1 MTANTRLGAN
11 GSGGQVTLKSLGQ
24 DAASELTVSPVQ
36 ATLNGTLPLSVTGVN
51 LGISQTPELLLSTS
65 NNLTTVAVTPN
76 PALQTLLNGFSSLT
90 PGDVAQSLQNM
101 VTLLQDPTQGAPALL
116 GALNTPLP
124 LLGESLND
132 ILGLSSALST
142 AASALSQADSLA
154 ALQAAVQDILQTV
167 VSGTLAPA
175 VNSSGYIALPGT
187 ATTATATF
195 TVVDDG
201 QQSQPVAVTIGNTT
215 TPAEFVQD
223 INNAMVAA
231 GVSSAVM
238 AGQNGQGDITFTDT
252 NGNPLQLTT
261 ISGDSVISELLPSQ
275 AGLSLRSA
283 IVGLPANVAN
293 TALIDVAEDLT
304 ARRRIA
310 RPWRASRHRSSPP
323 PGPERRHQRDQRQP
337 AVSRGQ
343 HVCTQC
349 GPRGIAKR
357 HALRANLSV
366 RRQFRSLVRAQL
378 RPRREGNG
386 QFCPRSAT
394 MGTDQ
399 AIVIDL
405 ALDPSFSKS
414 VSLGSLALTGLG
426 PLTFSGGGGVTVTV
440 GGTANLDFG
449 YDLTTSAPF
458 LVGATGL
465 ALTAQIAST
474 GLTLRGDIGSIGV
487 SIGSSG
493 NPATISLT
501 DGNSA
506 ASVSVTTADPTAWIP
521 FSQISVGTFEFG
533 SGGLL
538 SANLPI
544 YVGSASLGSI
554 SLSFNLGTLASNDHA
569 PQRPVGKSGPGQFRF
584 FAAFRRHQRLP
595 DRPGNDHRGRIG
607 EFAADRQNLW
617 WLQSR

>member
-1 MTANTRLGAN
+1 
-11 GSGGQVTLKSLGQ
+11 
-24 DAASELTVSPVQ
+24 
-36 ATLNGTLPLSVTGVN
+36 
-51 LGISQTPELLLSTS
+51 
-65 NNLTTVAVTPN
+65 
-76 PALQTLLNGFSSLT
+76 
-90 PGDVAQSLQNM
+90 
-101 VTLLQDPTQGAPALL
+101 
-116 GALNTPLP
+116 
-124 LLGESLND
+124 
-132 ILGLSSALST
+132 
-142 AASALSQADSLA
+142 
-154 ALQAAVQDILQTV
+154 
-167 VSGTLAPA
+167 
-175 VNSSGYIALPGT
+175 
-187 ATTATATF
+187 
-195 TVVDDG
+195 
-201 QQSQPVAVTIGNTT
+201 
-215 TPAEFVQD
+215 
-223 INNAMVAA
+223 MVAA
-231 GVSSAVM
+231 GVSSTVM
-238 AGQNGQGDITFTDT
+238 AGQTARATYLLTNT

-261 ISGDSVISELLPSQ
+261 ISGDSVISELLPK

-293 TALIDVAEDLT
+293 TALIDVARTYQRGGAVHDRGGPLGID
-304 ARRRIA
+304 RRR
-310 RPWRASRHRSSPP
+310 R

-394 MGTDQ
+394 VGTDQ

-449 YDLTTSAPF
+449 YDLTTSALPGR
-458 LVGATGL
+458 LDRT

-474 GLTLRGDIGSIGV
+474 GLTLSGDIGSIGV

-501 DGNSA
+501 DGNTPPQFPSRP
-506 ASVSVTTADPTAWIP
+506 PTRR
-521 FSQISVGTFEFG
+521 
-533 SGGLL
+533 
-538 SANLPI
+538 
-544 YVGSASLGSI
+544 LGSPSARSPSARSSSTPAACSAPI
-554 SLSFNLGTLASNDHA
+554 CRFTSAPLRWAVFPFPSIWAHSPPTITL
-569 PQRPVGKSGPGQFRF
+569 PERPVGKSGPGQFRF

-607 EFAADRQNLW
+607 EFAADRQDLW